1 MVFVISKKTTKKEFD
16 KLNSKIQSKKKGVDT
31 FKYCGKV
38 RFAEDALTLQK
49 QWRDEWQ

>member
-16 KLNSKIQSKKKGVDT
+16 KLNSTIQSKQKGVDT
-31 FKYCGKV
+31 LKYCGKV
-38 RFAEDALTLQK
+38 HFSEDALKLQK